1 MAVPTG
7 KVKEVSAMLKAI
19 NAQKDAKAAK
29 EEGHCRY
36 SFTCRKVGGPGV
48 FYSLTGRKI
57 PLPVEF
63 HDVYH
68 DMVTLSS
75 SISGALASSEL

>member
-1 MAVPTG
+1 VRRQLNRFVMAVPTG

-19 NAQKDAKAAK
+19 HAQEDAEAAK
-29 EEGHCRY
+29 EKG
-36 SFTCRKVGGPGV
+36 SVV
-48 FYSLTGRKI
+48 I

-75 SISGALASSEL
+75 SISGALASFEL